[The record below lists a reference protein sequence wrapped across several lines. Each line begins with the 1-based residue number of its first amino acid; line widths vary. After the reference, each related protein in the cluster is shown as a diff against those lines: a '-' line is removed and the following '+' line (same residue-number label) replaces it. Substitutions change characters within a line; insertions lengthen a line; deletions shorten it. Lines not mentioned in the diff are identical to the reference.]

1 MRRLELCLVFLLAP
15 TLCAVAQ
22 AQVGST
28 EISVYT
34 LPFSSTGNTL
44 ELAVANTSSDPV
56 SGLKVKAQQAP
67 SWLRFTSEEFNI
79 GELKS
84 GREAP
89 ALFSFSVDKSAPV
102 NTEHT
107 LSFAVTAP
115 SGEVWMKQIRVVVAP
130 PDRFELFQ
138 NYPNPF
144 NPTTTISYQLPV
156 TAYASLKIFN
166 LLGQEVGTLFEGDRP
181 AGHHQHVWDAGWV
194 SSGMYL
200 YQLTT
205 TDHHG
210 MRNVARRPMLLLK

>member
-1 MRRLELCLVFLLAP
+1 MRRLKLCLVFLLAP

-44 ELAVANTSSDPV
+44 ELAVANTSSDPA

-67 SWLRFTSEEFNI
+67 SWLRF
-79 GELKS
+79 KS
-84 GREAP
+84 KEVHLHRIEGGKEAS
-89 ALFSFSVDKSAPV
+89 ARFSFAVDKSAPV

-107 LSFAVTAP
+107 LSFAATAR
-115 SGEVWMKQIRVVVAP
+115 SGELWVKKIRIVVAP
-130 PDRFELFQ
+130 PDRFELLQ

-144 NPTTTISYQLPV
+144 NPTTTISYQLPIAAN
-156 TAYASLKIFN
+156 TSLKIFN
-166 LLGQEVGTLFEGDRP
+166 LLGQEVGTLFEGERP

-210 MRNVARRPMLLLK
+210 MRNVARRPMMLVR

>member
-107 LSFAVTAP
+107 LSFAATAP
-115 SGEVWMKQIRVVVAP
+115 SGE
-130 PDRFELFQ
+130 L
-138 NYPNPF
+138 
-144 NPTTTISYQLPV
+144 
-156 TAYASLKIFN
+156 
-166 LLGQEVGTLFEGDRP
+166 
-181 AGHHQHVWDAGWV
+181 WV
-194 SSGMYL
+194 
-200 YQLTT
+200 
-205 TDHHG
+205 
-210 MRNVARRPMLLLK
+210 K